1 MVAVTLTAEAL
12 AAETGA
18 ELEQARRLLAVA
30 TARVEKYAPVAPE
43 TLQNEAVI
51 RYSGY
56 LSGSD
61 YGGVQSESI
70 GPRSVEY
77 TPPSN
82 NAAAFR
88 NSGAAGLLTHYK
100 RRRAGAL

>member
-1 MVAVTLTAEAL
+1 MAVTLIAETL

-30 TARVEKYAPVAPE
+30 TETVEKYAPVAPE

-51 RYSGY
+51 RYVGY

-61 YGGVQSESI
+61 YGGVKSESV

-82 NAAAFR
+82 NGAAFR
-88 NSGAAGLLTHYK
+88 NSGAAALLTHYK